1 MDFNLFVQFSLI
13 VSLKS
18 PPVTDVNV
26 IPTSLPSYL
35 LWCEHWLRLYSL
47 KTLEALMNINEFT
60 KPLLPTTPTAQKSEE
75 MKGAIVDILK

>member
-13 VSLKS
+13 VLLKS
-18 PPVTDVNV
+18 PPVTDV

-60 KPLLPTTPTAQKSEE
+60 KPLLPTTPTTQKSEE
-75 MKGAIVDILK
+75 MKGAIVHILK